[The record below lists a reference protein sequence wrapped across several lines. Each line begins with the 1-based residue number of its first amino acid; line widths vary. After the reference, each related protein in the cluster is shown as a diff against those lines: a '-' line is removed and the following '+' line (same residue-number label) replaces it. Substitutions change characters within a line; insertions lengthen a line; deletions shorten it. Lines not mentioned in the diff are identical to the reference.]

1 MTLLSFSSR
10 LVGLSVTVAAGTASI
25 GAHAA
30 DPVTVVVSGSGPL
43 AGTAYIAKQL
53 GYFEQQGLDV
63 SIVDGG
69 GGSNAVNTLVGGG
82 AQIGIVGIKL
92 MSQAVGKGQSLKA
105 VGTAIQGFP
114 NYVVVQRAPLE
125 KSTLNAASPFAVK
138 AAYLKGKTVAVNDIG
153 GSSGQF
159 MRYTLR
165 AASIPAEQVTLI
177 NMTSSAARLAA
188 LKRGRI
194 DAIVGGQPEP
204 ETAEAG
210 HYGVLLVNPKTD
222 LPSIGTLDYMVQA
235 VRADYLNDKPQI
247 VEKYLRGI
255 AQSEAFIHAHP
266 DDAKRAYYAYIAS
279 DTHGAH
285 VAPAI
290 ADAAWKNMLPYF
302 PATLRL
308 NAPNVAAARQFF
320 DIPATLT
327 DAVLLDNTV
336 ADRVVAALGGQGKL

>member
-1 MTLLSFSSR
+1 MTLLSSLSWPVR
-10 LVGLSVTVAAGTASI
+10 LCAVAAVAAFPL
-25 GAHAA
+25 GARAA
-30 DPVTVVVSGSGPL
+30 DPITVVVSGSGPL

-69 GGSNAVNTLVGGG
+69 GGSNAVNTLVSGG

-92 MSQAVGKGQSLKA
+92 MSQAVEKGQSLKA

-114 NYVVVQRAPLE
+114 NYLVVQRAPLE
-125 KSTLNAASPFAVK
+125 KSTLNAASPFAAK

-159 MRYTLR
+159 VRYALR
-165 AASIPAEQVTLI
+165 AGSVPAGQVTLI

-222 LPSIGTLDYMVQA
+222 LPSLGTLDYMVQA
-235 VRADYLNDKPQI
+235 VRADYLRAQPRV

-255 AQSEAFIHAHP
+255 AQSEAFIRAHP
-266 DDAKRAYYAYIAS
+266 DEAKRAYYAYLAN
-279 DTHGAH
+279 DAHGAH
-285 VAPAI
+285 LDPAI

-302 PATLRL
+302 PASLRL
-308 NAPNVAAARQFF
+308 NAPNLAAARQFF

-327 DAVLLDNTV
+327 DAVLVDNSV
-336 ADRVVAALGGQGKL
+336 ADRVTAASR